1 MYFFMSY
8 TKLINSILNYLLAG
22 VVFLTPI
29 LFFPL
34 TSDTVI
40 FPKHIFFI
48 LAGFSIL
55 AVWTLGFVV
64 KKRVSVTVSP
74 LLLPIFLLAVTAAAG
89 LFLGQAAKP
98 EGLIG
103 QTGLLTAF
111 LILFLAGSS
120 RPQKLA
126 QTLINSVVWAGAA
139 LGLFSL
145 LGYLGILGNLGFLG
159 NLGKSFT
166 PAGSLLTLIGYL
178 AAALPLAIG
187 ILKRSMDSAA
197 ETTSAALK
205 KLGLIIAGILI
216 LAGIALG
223 SLNYLGFLGQPK
235 PQRLSLNFGWK
246 IAIETLKI
254 SPLWGVGPNGYLAA
268 FTQYRPLEINSSDLW
283 SVRFQQAPNE
293 LLHRF
298 TENGILGLAV
308 LVLLVYKVYKTYNN
322 YNSYIP
328 SGSGAALAIFGVWLL
343 IEPLN
348 VVSLSLG
355 LGLLLAAVLSLKQKQ
370 VEARTNIY
378 DVVLGLVAF
387 KKGVVKIDVQ
397 QANPLGD
404 FSAPAPRPAAANT
417 VILGWISFVPAIL
430 LAAAVFYL
438 GFRAFG
444 AELEYRRALQAIVTN
459 DGTNAYNQLIK
470 TITKNPW
477 FDTYHRQYADVNLRL
492 ANSLAGQKNLSDQ
505 DRNNVTQLIQ
515 QAIREGKISVQLDP
529 VDVRN
534 WEQLAVIYRALINVA
549 DGARDWTIITYT
561 EAVRRDPV
569 NPLLRLDLGGVF
581 YSLNDW
587 DSAQRTFQTAASLK
601 PDYANAYYNLALA
614 YEQDGR
620 FKEAARAMQ
629 TTVQVLDPKSPD
641 YAPAQNKLDELV
653 KKAQEAT
660 GQQPPAEPGTSQE
673 RLTKP
678 QPIPT
683 PLPGA
688 NRVELSPEEA
698 APPVTPTPTV
708 EPTSAPE
715 VNVSP
720 TVTP

>member
-1 MYFFMSY
+1 MSH
-8 TKLINSILNYLLAG
+8 TKLINSILNYLLVG

-34 TSDTVI
+34 TSDAVI

-48 LAGFSIL
+48 LAGAAIL
-55 AVWTLGFVV
+55 AVWTLGFVA
-64 KKRVSVTVSP
+64 KKRVSITVSP
-74 LLLPIFLLAVTAAAG
+74 LLLPIFLLAAASAAA

-103 QTGLLTAF
+103 QTGLLIAF

-120 RPQKLA
+120 RPQKLS

-145 LGYLGILGNLGFLG
+145 LGYLDILTNIGILGNP
-159 NLGKSFT
+159 GKSFT
-166 PAGSLLTLIGYL
+166 PAGNLLTLIGYL
-178 AAALPLAIG
+178 AAGLPLAIG
-187 ILKRSMDSAA
+187 GLKRPTDSAA

-223 SLNYLGFLGQPK
+223 TLNYFGYLGTPK
-235 PQRLSLNFGWK
+235 SQRLSLNFGWK

-254 SPLWGVGPNGYLAA
+254 SPLLGVGPNGYLAA

-293 LLHRF
+293 LMQRF
-298 TENGILGLAV
+298 TENGLIGLAALILVAWSGFRLMKYLPKGFRYLTISLGL
-308 LVLLVYKVYKTYNN
+308 
-322 YNSYIP
+322 
-328 SGSGAALAIFGVWLL
+328 FGVWLL

-370 VEARTNIY
+370 VEAGANIY

-404 FSAPAPRPAAANT
+404 SSAPAPRPAAAANT

-444 AELEYRRALQAIVTN
+444 AELEYRRALQAIVQN

-492 ANSLAGQKNLSDQ
+492 ANSLAAQKNLTDQ

-529 VDVRN
+529 ADVRN

-587 DSAQRTFQTAASLK
+587 ESAIRTFQTAASIK

-641 YAPAQNKLDELV
+641 YAAARQKLDELV
-653 KKAQEAT
+653 KKAQEESGIRSQESA
-660 GQQPPAEPGTSQE
+660 GTSQE
-673 RLTKP
+673 RLTEP

-698 APPVTPTPTV
+698 APPVTPTPT
-708 EPTSAPE
+708 A
-715 VNVSP
+715 
-720 TVTP
+720 TPAL